1 VSPTGFP
8 KEHLHMRV
16 AMYYNN
22 SDVRLE
28 EMPKPNAGPGEL
40 LVKVVACGICGSDVM
55 EWYRI
60 KRAPLVLGHEIAG
73 DIVEVGDGVDRF
85 SVGDRV
91 FVSHHVPCMKC
102 RYCLS
107 GHHSTCDT
115 LRSTNFFPG
124 GFSEYVR
131 VPEVNL
137 AHGVFVL
144 PEELSYDDGVF
155 IEPLACAVRGFKL
168 MRFTPGTTVLVLGS
182 GIAGLLNVK
191 LAKAH
196 GAARIIATDISR
208 YRLDAA
214 RQFGA
219 DAAIDASE
227 DVPAQVMATN
237 DGRKADFVIVST
249 GAKGAMEQAFE
260 CVDRGGTILMFA
272 PPPPGARVS
281 VPMGELWKDEVTITS
296 TYAGSPEDIADAIEL
311 LRSGK
316 VIAEDMITHRF
327 GIADA
332 GKGFEIVAKAQDS
345 IKILIEPHR

>member
-1 VSPTGFP
+1 
-8 KEHLHMRV
+8 MRV

-28 EMPKPNAGPGEL
+28 EMPKPSAGPGEMV
-40 LVKVVACGICGSDVM
+40 VKVAACGICGSDVM

-73 DIVEVGDGVDRF
+73 DIVEVGDGVEGH
-85 SVGDRV
+85 STGERV
-91 FVSHHVPCMKC
+91 FVSHHVPCMEC

-131 VPEVNL
+131 VPAINIK
-137 AHGVFVL
+137 HGVFVL

-155 IEPLACAVRGFKL
+155 IEPLACAVRGFRL
-168 MRFTPGTTVLVLGS
+168 MRFRPGTTILVLGS

-191 LAKAH
+191 LAKAQ
-196 GAARIIATDISR
+196 GAARIIATDISS

-214 RQFGA
+214 RRFGA
-219 DAAIDASE
+219 DHVIDASE
-227 DVPAQVMATN
+227 DVPSLVKQVN

-249 GAKGAMEQAFE
+249 GAKGAMEPAFD

-272 PPPPGARVS
+272 PPPPGAKVS

-296 TYAGSPEDIADAIEL
+296 TYAGSPDDISDAIEL
-311 LRSGK
+311 LRSGRVTVK
-316 VIAEDMITHRF
+316 DMITHRF

-332 GKGFEIVAKAQDS
+332 GKGFELVAKAQDS
-345 IKILIEPHR
+345 IKVLIEPQR